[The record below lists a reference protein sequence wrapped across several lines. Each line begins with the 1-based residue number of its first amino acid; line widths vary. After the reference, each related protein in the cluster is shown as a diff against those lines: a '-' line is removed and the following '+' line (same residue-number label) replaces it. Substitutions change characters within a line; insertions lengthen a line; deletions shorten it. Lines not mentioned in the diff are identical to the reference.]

1 MPFACYPLRYATLRS
16 SNPDISL
23 IFVHSKCGMHI
34 CVVYDEHKLIHFQ
47 CIWFQSFPWF
57 LCRLHTVLVCIIQL
71 VCNLM
76 NENCTCVRTHWY
88 SSLLISIQLT
98 IIYYSVALMAI
109 LLTRSMIKGFT
120 CVNGNLENSNNL
132 ELKKTTRWS
141 RD

>member
-57 LCRLHTVLVCIIQL
+57 LCGCIRFWSVSYSLCAIWWMKI
-71 VCNLM
+71 VHAF
-76 NENCTCVRTHWY
+76 VHWY